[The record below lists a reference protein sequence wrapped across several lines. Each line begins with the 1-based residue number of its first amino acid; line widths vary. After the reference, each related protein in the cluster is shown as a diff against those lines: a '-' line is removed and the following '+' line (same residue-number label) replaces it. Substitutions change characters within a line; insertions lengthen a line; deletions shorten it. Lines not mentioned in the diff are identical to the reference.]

1 MEILKIR
8 KAKPSDEA
16 TVVKCI
22 KKSYQKYI
30 VRIGKK
36 PGPMLDYYL
45 PLIMDGNVFCGE
57 FCREIVGVLVLK
69 KFADYMLLDNVAILP
84 EFQGKGF
91 GKQLI
96 AFAEQYSSENNYH
109 EIWLYTNIKMTENI
123 KLYHKLG
130 YSEYTHKVE
139 NGFERVY
146 FKKRLVS
153 T

>member
-30 VRIGKK
+30 VRMGKK
-36 PGPMLDYYL
+36 PGPMLDDYL
-45 PLIMDGNVFCGE
+45 PLIIDGNVFCGE
-57 FCREIVGVLVLK
+57 FCREIVGALVLK
-69 KFADYMLLDNVAILP
+69 KFDGYMLLDNVVILP